1 MVTLGAEVPV
11 LGLGDDEAE
20 VLEEDM
26 LREARNGARGEKS
39 RGGATRTVKGGWL
52 ATSVVTR
59 RTAAEIRQSH
69 TEVGR

>member
-11 LGLGDDEAE
+11 LGLGDDVAE

-52 ATSVVTR
+52 STSVVTR
-59 RTAAEIRQSH
+59 GAVVEIR
-69 TEVGR
+69 